1 MAYLVPTCVGI
12 DLTEKNITMEQDRY
26 NSNESEQPQIDSE
39 AVVIEERVTKKGAFP
54 TWIDLL
60 AILGIFFVGQL
71 IARFVVPLFGCE
83 IASFEDISNATM
95 EIKRTL
101 QEQMGR
107 TTFYYA
113 LLSQPLILFAVIIYR
128 QFRGGEWKLGFS
140 MRGFNPAILLWG
152 FIMLLATAVVIEPL
166 MQFLPEAHAPLGR
179 GIYMLIALLI
189 IAPIFEE
196 LLCRGVILEAIRR
209 KHGGWIAC
217 IVSSVMFGL
226 MHFEPQSVLNAF
238 MIGLLL
244 GYLYIR
250 TNSIF
255 APIIIHM
262 INNVIAYL
270 FLVFGLA
277 GTTIYSLIG
286 NKTIYS
292 VIYGI
297 AIGVVILS
305 IVAISQQ
312 VIYLDRKKKGQNGEE
327 SNKKSV

>member
-1 MAYLVPTCVGI
+1 MF
-12 DLTEKNITMEQDRY
+12 KKQ
-26 NSNESEQPQIDSE
+26 NSNKEIESEPIDSE

-71 IARFVVPLFGCE
+71 IARLLVPLMGCDVISSE
-83 IASFEDISNATM
+83 TIAEATTATKRIMEFE
-95 EIKRTL
+95 
-101 QEQMGR
+101 MGR
-107 TTFYYA
+107 TTLFYA
-113 LLSQPLILFAVIIYR
+113 ILSQPLILLCVILYR

-140 MRGFNPAILLWG
+140 VRGFNPTILLWG
-152 FIMLLATAVVIEPL
+152 FIMLLAIAVVIEPV
-166 MQFLPEAHAPLGR
+166 MQLLPPSHAPTGR
-179 GIYMLIALLI
+179 GIYMLIALLVV
-189 IAPIFEE
+189 APIFEE

-217 IVSSVMFGL
+217 VVSSILFGV

-255 APIIIHM
+255 APIIIHF

-277 GTTIYSLIG
+277 GTTLYSLIE

-297 AIGVVILS
+297 SIGIVLLS

-312 VIYLDRKKKGQNGEE
+312 ILYLDRRKVAQNE
-327 SNKKSV
+327 K